1 MPTLSIFEGIF
12 IRMFYEG
19 SVQHHAPHFHAAY
32 GEYEATLR
40 IPDGK
45 VLAGSLPRRKMK
57 LVQAWLILREK
68 ELAEAWEACRNNEPP
83 SRIEPL
89 R

>member
-1 MPTLSIFEGIF
+1 MPVLSIFDGIV

-19 SVQHHAPHFHAAY
+19 AVQHHAPDFHAAY
-32 GEYEATLR
+32 GEFEATIR

-57 LVQAWLILREK
+57 LVQAWLILRENDV
-68 ELAEAWEACRNNEPP
+68 AEAWEACRNSEAP
-83 SRIEPL
+83 RKIEPI